1 MIIRVFLILILI
13 ATAANAEIYK
23 YVSDDGE
30 VIFTDTPPNKKFEK
44 ATRNAEKESV
54 IHKAVYK
61 KSEPPKVFSKK
72 QYNSPKEDFR
82 HIIDKKSREHDMD
95 ASLIA
100 AVIRAESNGNRF
112 AVSKKGAMGLMQL
125 MPTTAYELRVRDPFD
140 PEDNIDGGVRY
151 LRYLLERFNGD
162 LTLALA
168 AYNAGPT
175 VVERHGNVP
184 PITETKQYVKKVLSM
199 YNGSSPGFSSS
210 NLKNN
215 EQIYKIVL
223 EDGSV
228 LFTNCSLTKRNADS
242 IKF

>member
-1 MIIRVFLILILI
+1 MIIRIFLILILI

-23 YVSDDGE
+23 YVGDDGE
-30 VIFTDTPPNKKFEK
+30 VIFTDIPPQKKFEK
-44 ATRNAEKESV
+44 TATKAEKESV

-61 KSEPPKVFSKK
+61 KSEPSKAVNKK
-72 QYNSPKEDFR
+72 QYNSHKEDFR
-82 HIIDKKSREHDMD
+82 HIIDKKSKEHEID

-125 MPTTAYELRVRDPFD
+125 MPMTAYELRVRDPFD

-151 LRYLLERFNGD
+151 LRYLLERFKGD

-199 YNGSSPGFSSS
+199 YNGNSTSFSANNIKS
-210 NLKNN
+210 N

-223 EDGSV
+223 EDGSI
-228 LFTNCSLTKRNADS
+228 LFTNCSLTKRNADY